1 MLHEDLSKEE
11 NNPLRFDRI
20 KYIIYFEIIS
30 IVNQIIEGNSK
41 IHSLL
46 GIKKYLKNLFKKG
59 VLEHIGL
66 YLSFTLDSQL
76 TVLMKCLKF

>member
-41 IHSLL
+41 IPSLI
-46 GIKKYLKNLFKKG
+46 GIKK
-59 VLEHIGL
+59 
-66 YLSFTLDSQL
+66 
-76 TVLMKCLKF
+76 